1 MSNKIIRTN
10 FLLELL
16 DHLQFLYSPLN
27 RIIVEYEIPEDVFKS
42 NFDLLNIKKLFND
55 ERNDLVL
62 LARAMEESERYHD
75 MCKIMRELVLWTYS
89 KQIDLTIYE
98 RNLLSVAF
106 NTVIGKYRLSWRI
119 LSRHEKMEDI
129 IIIAYRKQVESDLE
143 CIIMNIDLLENYLIK
158 TETKVYY
165 LKMAGDYYRY
175 LAEFFTEKGYEKKAL
190 NFYKLALEIC
200 ENEFPPTNS
209 FRLGL
214 VLKLFSLLL

>member
-1 MSNKIIRTN
+1 
-10 FLLELL
+10 
-16 DHLQFLYSPLN
+16 
-27 RIIVEYEIPEDVFKS
+27 
-42 NFDLLNIKKLFND
+42 
-55 ERNDLVL
+55 
-62 LARAMEESERYHD
+62 MEESERYHD

-89 KQIDLTIYE
+89 KQIDLTIDE

-106 NTVIGKYRLSWRI
+106 NNVIGTYRLSWRI

-143 CIIMNIDLLENYLIK
+143 CIIMNMIDLLENYLIK

-214 VLKLFSLLL
+214 VLNYSVCYYEMGKDKNKACELARDAFDKANSRIYELLGEGSEYVESTKIMQFLRDNLTLWTSDTED